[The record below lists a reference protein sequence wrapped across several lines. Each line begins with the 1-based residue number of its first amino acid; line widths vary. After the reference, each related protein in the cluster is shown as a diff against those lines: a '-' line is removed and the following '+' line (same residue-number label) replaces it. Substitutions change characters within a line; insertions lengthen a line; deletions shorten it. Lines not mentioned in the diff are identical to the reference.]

1 MSFGAKIETEPR
13 YEDFRW
19 LNFKILQGSEPFQ
32 PQDHIAFYPGTSELA
47 SIENVLLAGLVI
59 KLSKTKE
66 GLKMLERI
74 IIKYLESCAKI
85 VASVE
90 DACHSNWL
98 TALNNQHIALAIS
111 HKMGLVDNASYV
123 KIMTHYRSVF
133 DKMFI
138 LQTAGKGIEGLHT
151 LVQGAKVASEAG
163 FGLSS
168 LKGLSSIISPLK
180 TT

>member
-66 GLKMLERI
+66 GLKKVGERSSQK
-74 IIKYLESCAKI
+74 KYQLLLLITFKLGRKRLIFC
-85 VASVE
+85 
-90 DACHSNWL
+90 
-98 TALNNQHIALAIS
+98 
-111 HKMGLVDNASYV
+111 
-123 KIMTHYRSVF
+123 
-133 DKMFI
+133 
-138 LQTAGKGIEGLHT
+138 
-151 LVQGAKVASEAG
+151 
-163 FGLSS
+163 
-168 LKGLSSIISPLK
+168 
-180 TT
+180 